1 MPPKP
6 ASRLNETYLELL
18 DDGGVEGIPLTPEF
32 WPDLMSGRRRIDG
45 RLIMSFELAE
55 DMSHWEMHP
64 AGDEILLALSGSM
77 AVVLQ
82 GVLQGDPDESF
93 ALRTG
98 EAFVVPRGR
107 WHRLNVIEPG
117 EVVFITPGDG
127 TEHKSL

>member
-6 ASRLNETYLELL
+6 AKRLSETYLELL
-18 DDGGVEGIPLTPEF
+18 DDGGVGAIPLTPEF
-32 WPDLMSGRRRIDG
+32 WPELMAGKRQVDG

-64 AGDEILLALSGSM
+64 AGDEILLALSGRM

-82 GVLQGDPDESF
+82 GATDGDPDESF
-93 ALRTG
+93 ALKAG

-117 EVVFITPGDG
+117 EVVFMTPGEG
-127 TEHKSL
+127 TGHKPL